1 MCSHGDI
8 SSSCEGSSRAT
19 GQSAVAAAS
28 YRHCAAMTN
37 QTYERSYDF
46 SNKRGNVHSEFAIPA
61 NAPDW
66 ARSLANLSPVQASE
80 AFGIKLR
87 HPRTG
92 KTRSLLA
99 K

>member
-1 MCSHGDI
+1 
-8 SSSCEGSSRAT
+8 
-19 GQSAVAAAS
+19 
-28 YRHCAAMTN
+28 MTN

-80 AFGIKLR
+80 AFWNKVEASENR
-87 HPRTG
+87 KDAQFAREMT
-92 KTRSLLA
+92 LA
-99 K
+99 LPVEFSREQNIALVREFVEENFSKKG